1 MQRQGSA
8 CRVGVDARLLAYS
21 RAGIAQYI
29 RCLLHALRALNPAE
43 KVVPLYHR
51 KQRGEA
57 YGPFGGA
64 KASSPFPLSS
74 GDEERLSESGI
85 TRTGA
90 TRRLCTPP
98 HHRLESWLLAAELL
112 PRQLDLFHATD
123 HIVPRGLRCRK
134 VVTVHDLSFLRYPQT
149 HTPASL
155 RHYGQIFRSIE
166 AADCIIAVSDATR
179 RDLISLVGAKPDRV
193 RVIAEAPTLD
203 YGDGGRPGASVLTA
217 GTTATAEGPAARR
230 PPWPYFLCVGTIEP
244 RKNLSRVL
252 DAFVTLER
260 EHQRFGLV
268 LAGAAG
274 PGMGD
279 VQVRIRELGLR
290 HRVLLWGPP
299 TPAELRWLYADAT
312 ALVFA
317 SIYEGFGLPI
327 LDAFASGTPVITSSV
342 SSMPEVAGDAALL
355 VDPFRVEEIVAALRR
370 VVSDAALCRELR
382 ARGAARVRLFSW
394 ERTAAAT
401 LDVYREV
408 LRA

>member
-1 MQRQGSA
+1 MQLQGSA
-8 CRVGVDARLLAYS
+8 CQVGVDARLLAYS

-74 GDEERLSESGI
+74 GAEERLSASGM

-90 TRRLCTPP
+90 TRRLWTPP

-112 PRQLDLFHATD
+112 PRQLDLFHAPD

-155 RHYGQIFRSIE
+155 RYYGQIFRSIE

-179 RDLISLVGAKPDRV
+179 RELISLVGAKPDRV
-193 RVIAEAPTLD
+193 RVIPEAPTLD
-203 YGDGGRPGASVLTA
+203 YVDGGRPGASVI
-217 GTTATAEGPAARR
+217 TTAAAEGGAPAARR

-252 DAFVTLER
+252 DALSRLER

-279 VQVRIRELGLR
+279 VQGRIRELGLC
-290 HRVLLWGPP
+290 HRVLLWGAP

-355 VDPFRVEEIVAALRR
+355 VDPFRVEEIAAALRR

-401 LDVYREV
+401 LNVYREV